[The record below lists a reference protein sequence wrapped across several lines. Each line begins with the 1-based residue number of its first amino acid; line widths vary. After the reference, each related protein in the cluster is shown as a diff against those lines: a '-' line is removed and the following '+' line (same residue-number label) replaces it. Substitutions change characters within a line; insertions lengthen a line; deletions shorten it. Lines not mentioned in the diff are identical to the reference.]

1 MKDENYF
8 LKLHEVQKLID
19 KIKKNNPEFHIPKLR
34 WNPEYVS
41 WINYERPGYIS
52 EDKVCA
58 TVLGKVDERF
68 STSPNNYYHTTLGKL
83 REMVDEAIEEYGK
96 DSFVYFDEANFEFN
110 GKEKYTVKASIYKIY
125 EDPDIYYERLSKSYN
140 EYLLEKKNKENKEKE
155 ALKNK
160 TPEELKE
167 IIMRMINGEK
177 FQQICPVH

>member
-1 MKDENYF
+1 MRDENF
-8 LKLHEVQKLID
+8 FSKLHDVQKLID
-19 KIKKNNPEFHIPKLR
+19 KIKKNNPEFQIPEVSYNQK
-34 WNPEYVS
+34 YVS
-41 WINYERPGYIS
+41 WINYERPGYTT

-83 REMVDEAIEEYGK
+83 REMVDEAIEEYGD
-96 DSFVYFDEANFEFN
+96 DSFVYFDEANSEFN
-110 GKEKYTVKASIYKIY
+110 GKEKYTVKASIYMKVY
-125 EDPDIYYERLSKSYN
+125 EDTNTYYERLSKSYN
-140 EYLLEKKNKENKEKE
+140 YYLLEKENKEEKE